1 MIYKLIN
8 SLGMLVRA
16 TPTEVSRARKL
27 TVKFSETPESAKLF
41 LSVAKK
47 EVTKSVTSNEKGTF
61 AASHDILDA
70 LLGEDRAV
78 SIELK
83 LIKDT
88 VPYRVWELD
97 PIHAQRLDGG
107 NIICIA
113 DSAKL
118 RDQVAQLR
126 LRQTAAEE
134 KANELNDRLAALEKV
149 FDGTYITE

>member
-8 SLGMLVRA
+8 SLGVLIKA

-27 TVKFSETPESAKLF
+27 AVKVDSVPEGAKLY
-41 LSVAKK
+41 LSTKQGTTK
-47 EVTKSVTSNEKGTF
+47 CVTPNDKAAF
-61 AASHDILDA
+61 AVPHEILDA

-83 LIKDT
+83 LIKDSA
-88 VPYRVWELD
+88 PYRVWNLD

-107 NIICIA
+107 SIICIA

-118 RDQVAQLR
+118 REQVAQLR
-126 LRQTAAEE
+126 FRQTAAED
-134 KANELNDRLAALEKV
+134 KATDLDNRLAALEKI